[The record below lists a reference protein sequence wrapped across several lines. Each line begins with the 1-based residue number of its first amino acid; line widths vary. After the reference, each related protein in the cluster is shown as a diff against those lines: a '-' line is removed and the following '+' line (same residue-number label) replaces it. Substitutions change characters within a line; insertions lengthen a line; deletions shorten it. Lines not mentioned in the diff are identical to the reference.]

1 MSEHPEGRDAV
12 IAYNYVNTEGAITGP
27 TIRSTW
33 RIFHERE
40 FWDEWCSCENS

>member
-1 MSEHPEGRDAV
+1 MSDCPDDAV
-12 IAYNYVNTEGAITGP
+12 IVRYNYVKPEGAITGP

-40 FWDEWCSCENS
+40 FWDRWCE